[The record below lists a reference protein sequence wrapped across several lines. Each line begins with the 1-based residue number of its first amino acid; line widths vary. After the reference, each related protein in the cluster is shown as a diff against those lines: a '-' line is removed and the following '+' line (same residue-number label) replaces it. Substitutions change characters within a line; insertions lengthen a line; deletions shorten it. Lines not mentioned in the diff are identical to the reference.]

1 MGLAKQRGEAGE
13 AMAAAYLELIGCRV
27 LARNVRLAG
36 VQVDLVVEEGRCHVV
51 VEVKMRNR
59 SDYGGAAMAMD
70 HNQSARLARAARTL
84 LGEGARAIRV
94 DVVAVEL
101 EPDGARLRHYRSALN
116 E

>member
-13 AMAAAYLELIGCRV
+13 AMAAAYLQLIGCRV

-36 VQVDLVVEEGRCHVV
+36 VEVDLVVEEGRCHAV

-59 SDYGGAAMAMD
+59 SDYGGAAMAID
-70 HNQSARLARAARTL
+70 HRQGARLARAARTL
-84 LGEGARAIRV
+84 LGEGAAAIRV

-101 EPDGARLRHYRSALN
+101 EPDGARLRHYRSALSG
-116 E
+116 